1 MLDLHKILAK
11 VENKDDLI
19 KQIEAEMGKDFV
31 ARTDFNAKNEEL
43 KTVNAQLKERD
54 KQLEAL
60 STAEGD
66 KAELQRQIKD
76 LKDANKAAADAHA
89 TAVKNLRLE
98 AEMDKLVTDFM
109 PDTRDFIKSLIKKDA
124 TNVNDQEG
132 TILGLK
138 EQMDAIRESR
148 KSLLMTEAPE
158 AKPAFTKGA
167 TPSAPQ
173 TMTREQILAIPN
185 TIDRQRAIASNLS
198 LFEGGN

>member
-31 ARTDFNAKNEEL
+31 ARTDFNSKNEEL

-124 TNVNDQEG
+124 IIVNDQEG

-167 TPSAPQ
+167 TSSAHQ